1 MARKIDSNPIRKRK
15 ARLDKEAQILA
26 AVEAYRLEQI
36 KPPHLRKGVNR
47 LAAEMGVN
55 GKTVLNRYN
64 GMRSILEANSAKQ
77 LLPPEQEECL
87 VDLIM
92 KSSDHGQP
100 VTKRDI
106 RHYATTILDKTTD
119 GHIELGK
126 RWEHNFL
133 VRHSDKIQTYRSKH
147 LDSLRAQ
154 CVNAASVDSW
164 FDMVEEHLVANNV
177 KPKNVFG
184 MDESGFRR
192 SNLAAQVVVGRKGKK
207 NQYRV
212 GTANKENVTVLVTIC
227 ADGSCLPP
235 SIIYKG
241 NNLYKRWTN
250 ENVAN
255 ARYVSL

>member
-1 MARKIDSNPIRKRK
+1 
-15 ARLDKEAQILA
+15 
-26 AVEAYRLEQI
+26 
-36 KPPHLRKGVNR
+36 
-47 LAAEMGVN
+47 
-55 GKTVLNRYN
+55 
-64 GMRSILEANSAKQ
+64 
-77 LLPPEQEECL
+77 
-87 VDLIM
+87 
-92 KSSDHGQP
+92 
-100 VTKRDI
+100 
-106 RHYATTILDKTTD
+106 
-119 GHIELGK
+119 
-126 RWEHNFL
+126 
-133 VRHSDKIQTYRSKH
+133 
-147 LDSLRAQ
+147 
-154 CVNAASVDSW
+154 
-164 FDMVEEHLVANNV
+164 MVEEHLVANNV

-192 SNLAAQVVVGRKGKK
+192 LNLAAQVVVGRKGKK